1 MQNRAACAAPLPPA
15 GLTFCNEPLIEELTV
30 NQQLRFC
37 RTCFVPGKA
46 WQVLAVLV
54 PSLQLL
60 SQHLLVAAE
69 TTSRPNIVYIM
80 ADDMG
85 IGDVR
90 CFGGD
95 RSRIDT
101 PHLDALAASGVKFTD
116 AHSVAAVCV
125 PSRVAIMTGRY
136 AWRTRGAT
144 RNGPWGF
151 IGPRLKAN
159 DFTLGRMLKAAG
171 YRTGYVGKWHLGTE
185 MTTTN
190 DEVQGPTNV
199 DYTKPVKF
207 GPKEYGFDS
216 SFILPGS
223 LDMFPY
229 AYIKDGSWVGNVTA
243 QKGWSAF
250 NRVGPAE
257 EHFKDTEVLDTF
269 STQSE
274 DFIAKS
280 AEAAKEGKP
289 FFLYLAL
296 TSPHTPLS
304 PRKEFQ
310 GRSQMGVYG
319 AFVMETDDCV
329 GRVMKA
335 LVENGLA
342 ENTLFIA
349 TSDHGAAS
357 YAGFK
362 KEATPAQIHDLEAKG
377 HYPSGI
383 YRGYKFS
390 IYEGGHRIP
399 LIVRWPGV
407 VPPGSECDRLV
418 GLNDLMA
425 TLADVTATKLSPTQ
439 AGDSLSYLPLL
450 KDPKSKPTR
459 QTMIQQSTTVF
470 AVRSGVWKLCVDPG
484 SGALGVYG
492 NLPLPDDAWK
502 QAVQEFGRTPNRS
515 DLRNTSFVQ
524 LFNLKDDPTESKN
537 LAAERPELVK
547 ELFAILDDQ
556 IERGRS
562 TPGPKLENDFPQ
574 INIHNRVPEFVF
586 KNASQ

>member
-1 MQNRAACAAPLPPA
+1 M
-15 GLTFCNEPLIEELTV
+15 
-30 NQQLRFC
+30 NQLLRFC
-37 RTCFVPGKA
+37 LSCLIPGKA
-46 WQVLAVLV
+46 DNALVVLV
-54 PSLQLL
+54 LPLL
-60 SQHLLVAAE
+60 LLGQREIVAAE

-101 PHLDALAASGVKFTD
+101 PHLDALAEAGVKFTD

-136 AWRTRGAT
+136 AWRTRGSR

-151 IGPRLKAN
+151 IGPRLKAS

-190 DEVQGPTNV
+190 DQVQGPDNV
-199 DYTKPVKF
+199 DYKKPVKF

-229 AYIKDGSWVGNVTA
+229 AYVKDGSWVGNVTA

-257 EHFKDTEVLDTF
+257 ENFKDTEVLDTF
-269 STQSE
+269 STQAE
-274 DFIAKS
+274 EFIAKS
-280 AEAAKEGKP
+280 AEAAKDGKP
-289 FFLYLAL
+289 FFLYVAL

-310 GRSQMGVYG
+310 GKSRMGVYG
-319 AFVMETDDCV
+319 DFVMETDDCV
-329 GRVMKA
+329 GRLMKA
-335 LVENGLA
+335 LAKNGLT

-362 KEATPAQIHDLEAKG
+362 KVATPAQIHDLEAKG

-425 TLADVTATKLSPTQ
+425 TLADVTETKLQPDQ
-439 AGDSLSYLPLL
+439 AGDSISYLPLL
-450 KDPKSKPTR
+450 KDPKSKATR

-470 AVRSGVWKLCVDPG
+470 AVRSGDWKLCVDPG
-484 SGALGVYG
+484 SGALGRYG
-492 NLPLPDDAWK
+492 NLPTPDVAWK
-502 QAVQEFGRTPNRS
+502 KAVDEFGKTPKRT
-515 DLRNTSFVQ
+515 DLRSTAFVQ

-537 LAAERPELVK
+537 LAAERPELVND
-547 ELFAILDDQ
+547 LFAILDDR

-562 TPGPKLENDFPQ
+562 TPGPKLENDFPR
-574 INIHNRVPEFVF
+574 INIHNRVPVFVL
-586 KNASQ
+586 KNASR